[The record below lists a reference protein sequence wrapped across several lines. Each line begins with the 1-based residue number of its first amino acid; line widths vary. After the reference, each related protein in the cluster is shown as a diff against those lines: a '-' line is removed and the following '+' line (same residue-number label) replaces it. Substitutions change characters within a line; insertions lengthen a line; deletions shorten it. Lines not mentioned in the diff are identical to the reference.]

1 MKLPKPVALGVSLA
15 FLWVYVFGD
24 WAYAQEAKK
33 RIAVFPFADAN
44 RAAQEEGYG
53 AAISEMLTTKLVNDG
68 VFQVVERG
76 RIQEMLEEQKLQ
88 VAGVVDASTARR
100 IGAILGVDLL
110 IFGGVSKFGEVI
122 ETDIRLVDAQ
132 TGEVIAA
139 EYEQVLGEGQLRA
152 MVERLA
158 VRIEQRYTTRPLQPP
173 PEVPKIAERKG
184 RRWLWVVLG
193 AALVGGGAAAVLS
206 ARKGPSPLPEPP
218 RWPRPK

>member
-1 MKLPKPVALGVSLA
+1 MKFPRSLALVVSAA
-15 FLWVYVFGD
+15 FLWVYIFGD

-53 AAISEMLTTKLVNDG
+53 AAVSEMLTTKLVNDG

-88 VAGVVDASTARR
+88 VSGIVDAGTARR
-100 IGAILGVDLL
+100 IGSILGVDLL
-110 IFGGVSKFGEVI
+110 VFGGVSKFGEVI
-122 ETDIRLVDAQ
+122 EADVDAQ

-139 EYEQVLGEGQLRA
+139 EYEQVLGEGQLRP

-158 VRIEQRYTTRPLQPP
+158 VKIEQRYTTRPLKP
-173 PEVPKIAERKG
+173 PEVPKIAAERKG
-184 RRWLWVVLG
+184 GKKWIWFVLVG
-193 AALVGGGAAAVLS
+193 AAIVGGGAAAAIS

-218 RWPRPK
+218 PFPPKAR